1 MKRVAVIGAGPS
13 GLAQLHAFQSAAQK
27 GAEIPEI
34 VCYEKQ
40 DDWGGMW
47 NYTWRTGLDEYGEP
61 IHASMYGNLLM
72 NLPKESMEYPDYSFL
87 EHFGKSFASFPPR
100 SVLLDYIDGRA
111 KKSDVRKWIRFR
123 TPVRHV
129 TYDEDKGMFSVAAHD
144 LVNDV
149 EYTEEFDFVVV
160 ATGHFSTPN
169 APYFSGIE
177 TFSGRLLHSH
187 DLRNAVEFKD
197 KDVLIIG
204 SANSAEDIT
213 LQCWKYGCKSVTISH
228 LGATPLN
235 HKWPDNIKEVPL
247 LQKVSSSTCMFED
260 GSTTDVDAIILC
272 TGYLYHFPFM
282 ANDLK
287 LRIAGKQ
294 YAVDGLY
301 KGVVSV
307 NNPKLYYLGMHTG
320 QLFIMLY
327 AETWYVRDII
337 MGRIHVHD
345 RDARLA
351 DAKDRVAC
359 ADAEV
364 KSLGDVIRFHVD
376 YTAELMADTDC
387 PRFSTELWKALL
399 DQWSDH
405 RTENIFTYRD
415 RCFKSPVTGTMSRLH
430 HTPWKDA
437 FDDSLECYLR
447 D

>member
-40 DDWGGMW
+40 DNWGGMW

-61 IHASMYGNLLM
+61 IHTSMYGNLLT
-72 NLPKESMEYPDYSFL
+72 NLPKESMEYPDYSFQ
-87 EHFGKSFASFPPR
+87 EHFGKSFSSYPPR
-100 SVLLDYIDGRA
+100 SVILDYIEGRA

-123 TPVRHV
+123 TPVRRV
-129 TYDEDKGMFSVAAHD
+129 TYDETKGMFSLTTQD
-144 LVNDV
+144 LVNDM

-169 APYFSGIE
+169 APYFSGFE

-187 DLRNAVEFKD
+187 DLRNALEFRD

-204 SANSAEDIT
+204 SCISAEDIT

-228 LGATPLN
+228 LGATPMG
-235 HKWPDNIKEVPL
+235 HKWPDNVKEVPL
-247 LQKVSSSTCMFED
+247 LQKVSNKTCTFKD

-272 TGYLYHFPFM
+272 TGYMHHFPFM

-287 LRIAGKQ
+287 LRSTNRWAI
-294 YAVDGLY
+294 DNLY
-301 KGVVSV
+301 KGVVWV
-307 NNPKLYYLGMHTG
+307 NNPKLYYLGMQNALTFM
-320 QLFIMLY
+320 QLDTE
-327 AETWYVRDII
+327 AWYVRDII
-337 MGRIHVHD
+337 MGRINVPD
-345 RDARLA
+345 RDVRLA
-351 DAKDRVAC
+351 DVNVRMARE
-359 ADAEV
+359 DAEV
-364 KSLGDVIRFHVD
+364 RSRRDVLRLHVN
-376 YTAELMADTDC
+376 YTVELLADTDC
-387 PRFSTELWKALL
+387 PRFNTEIWKAAL
-399 DQWSDH
+399 DEDCGH
-405 RTENIFTYRD
+405 RNNDFMTYRNN
-415 RCFKSPVTGTMSRLH
+415 CYKSPVTGTMSRLH

-437 FDDSLECYLR
+437 FDDSLECYLQ